1 MNKYSRHILKKI
13 KEFETIVIV
22 RHENSDMDA
31 LGAQFALKEWININF
46 PSKKVYC
53 LGVNHN
59 KFTKNFIP
67 KSDDF
72 DGNELFL
79 GICVD
84 VNTIARVDAKEVFS
98 KANYKI
104 CIDHHNYVE
113 NNEFDYVYINSKV
126 ISCCQIVAEILFDMK
141 KKLNTN
147 ICKYL
152 YAGICFDS
160 GNFYYPATNFLTLNV
175 ASKLLEIGG
184 FNQYNDIHMLV
195 GMKNYSDLELS
206 NKLFSKLILEDS
218 GFAYYENTI
227 EDLISMNVT
236 ASGANDKISE
246 FNKIEEIKIVLA
258 ASECED
264 HTYRCSIRS
273 HDISVVDVAKKYGGG
288 GHNFACGVKGLDKT
302 QLEALK
308 LDLKILIK

>member
-1 MNKYSRHILKKI
+1 MNKYSKHILKKI
-13 KEFETIVIV
+13 KEYETIVIV

-53 LGVNHN
+53 LGVNHQ
-59 KFTKNFIP
+59 KFTREFIP

-72 DGNELFL
+72 DGEGVFL

-84 VNTIARVDAKEVFS
+84 VNSINRVDGKEVFS
-98 KANYKI
+98 KAQYKI
-104 CIDHHNYVE
+104 CIDHHNYVD

-126 ISCCQIVAEILFDMK
+126 ISCCQIIAEILFDIK
-141 KKLNTN
+141 KKMNTN

-160 GNFYYPATNFLTLNV
+160 GNFYYPATDYNTLEI
-175 ASKLLEIGG
+175 ASKLLKIGN

-195 GMKNYSDLELS
+195 GMKSYKDLEIS
-206 NKLFSKLILEDS
+206 NYLFSKIVLDES
-218 GFAYYENTI
+218 GFAYYQNSI
-227 EDLISMNVT
+227 KDLEKMGIT

-246 FNKIEEIKIVLA
+246 FNKVEEIKIFLA

-264 HTYRCSIRS
+264 HTYRCSLRS
-273 HDISVVDVAKKYGGG
+273 KNISIVEVAKRFGGG
-288 GHNFACGVKGLDKT
+288 GHNFACGVKGIDIEK
-302 QLEALK
+302 LEELK
-308 LDLKILIK
+308 KDLIDLAK